1 MELKFTLEQKQQL
14 SQKMIQSAEI
24 LQMDVQELEI
34 FVREL
39 AMENPLVELEESRP
53 VLEGAEGTDERK
65 REAEEKLEWLNRMDE
80 QNRVYYKEEY
90 EELEEKEAWN
100 FSTMEENLQDYL
112 LSQLIPYLKTEKDQ
126 DVLSYLVYSLDS
138 RGYLPDSVE
147 ELAER
152 LELSEEEVLSYLQI
166 LKSLDPVGIGA
177 RNLKECLLL
186 QLNRTDKKDEMARR
200 VVADYLDL
208 LGKNQLP
215 QIAAKLGVNLTEL
228 NDCCERIRNLNPKP
242 GSSFSSRE
250 TLRYIRPDV
259 TIVKFRNYFEV
270 LLNDN
275 AYPRLTINGYYSR
288 MLHED
293 NSPEVKEYIST
304 KLKQAEWIT
313 RCIEQ
318 RGETLLKVTRA
329 IVEIQRP
336 FFEAGVGKRRPM
348 RLVDIAQRIEMH
360 ESTVSRAVRDKYL
373 QCTWGVYPL
382 SYFFVKQVGGSGDD
396 NGETPEQIKKC
407 MEEIIDGED
416 KKKPLSDQKITD
428 AMNAQGIAISR
439 RTVAKY
445 RMQMGI
451 PDASGRK
458 EFSAS
463 LGDLRR

>member
-1 MELKFTLEQKQQL
+1 MELKFTQEQKQLL

-24 LQMDVQELEI
+24 LQMDVQELET

-39 AMENPLVELEESRP
+39 ALENPLVELEDAHP
-53 VLEGAEGTDERK
+53 VQEVPERADERK

-90 EELEEKEAWN
+90 EELEGKETWN
-100 FSTMEENLQDYL
+100 FSVEEENLQDYL
-112 LSQLIPYLKTEKDQ
+112 LAQMIPYLKTDKDQ
-126 DVLSYLVYSLDS
+126 DVLTYLVYSLDS
-138 RGYLPDSVE
+138 KGYLTDSAE
-147 ELAER
+147 DLKER

-166 LKSLDPVGIGA
+166 LKSLDPAGIGA
-177 RNLKECLLL
+177 GDLKECLLL
-186 QLNRTDKKDEMARR
+186 QLDRKNEEDETVRL
-200 VVADYLDL
+200 VVEDYLDL

-215 QIAAKLGVNLTEL
+215 QIAAKLGVSLDEL

-259 TIVKFRNYFEV
+259 TIVKFQDYFEV

-275 AYPRLTINGYYSR
+275 AYPRLTINSYYSR

-293 NSPEVKEYIST
+293 NSPEVKEYISD

-318 RGETLLKVTRA
+318 RSETLLKVARA

-336 FFEAGVGKRRPM
+336 FFESGAGNRRPM
-348 RLVDIAQRIEMH
+348 RLADIAERIEMH

-382 SYFFVKQVGGSGDD
+382 SYFFVKQVGGTGDD
-396 NGETPEQIKKC
+396 NGETPEQIKRY
-407 MEEIIDGED
+407 MEEIIDGEN

-428 AMNAQGIAISR
+428 AMNEKGVAISR

-445 RMQMGI
+445 RMQLGI
-451 PDASGRK
+451 QDASGRK
-458 EFSAS
+458 EFSS
-463 LGDLRR
+463 

>member
-1 MELKFTLEQKQQL
+1 MELKFTLEQKQLL

-24 LQMDVQELEI
+24 LQMDVQELET

-39 AMENPLVELEESRP
+39 AMENPLVELEEAHP
-53 VLEGAEGTDERK
+53 AQEGSERTDERK
-65 REAEEKLEWLNRMDE
+65 REAEEKLEWLNHMDE

-100 FSTMEENLQDYL
+100 FSVQEENLQDYL
-112 LSQLIPYLKTEKDQ
+112 LSQLIPYLKTDKDQ
-126 DVLSYLVYSLDS
+126 DVLTYLVYSLDS
-138 RGYLPDSVE
+138 RGYLTDSVE
-147 ELAER
+147 ELQER
-152 LELSEEEVLSYLQI
+152 LELNEDEVLSYLQI
-166 LKSLDPVGIGA
+166 LKSLDPAGIGA
-177 RNLKECLLL
+177 GDLKECLLL
-186 QLNRTDKKDEMARR
+186 QLNRNDKEDETARL
-200 VVADYLDL
+200 VVEEYLDL

-215 QIAAKLGVNLTEL
+215 QIAAKLGVTLAEL

-259 TIVKFRNYFEV
+259 TIVKFQDYFEV

-275 AYPRLTINGYYSR
+275 AYPRLTINSYYSR

-293 NSPEVKEYIST
+293 NSDEVKEYISD

-318 RGETLLKVTRA
+318 RGETLLKVARA

-336 FFEAGVGKRRPM
+336 FFESGAGNRRPM
-348 RLVDIAQRIEMH
+348 RLADIAERIEMH

-382 SYFFVKQVGGSGDD
+382 SYFFVKQVGGAGDD
-396 NGETPEQIKKC
+396 SGETPEQVKKC
-407 MEEIIDGED
+407 MEEIIAGEN

-428 AMNAQGIAISR
+428 IMNKQGIAISR

-445 RMQMGI
+445 RMQLGI

-458 EFSAS
+458 EFSS
-463 LGDLRR
+463 

>member
-24 LQMDVQELEI
+24 LQMDVQELET

-39 AMENPLVELEESRP
+39 AMENPLVELEEAHP
-53 VLEGAEGTDERK
+53 VQEGMERVDERK

-100 FSTMEENLQDYL
+100 FSVAEENLQDYL

-126 DVLSYLVYSLDS
+126 DILTYLVYSLDS
-138 RGYLPDSVE
+138 RGYLTDSAE
-147 ELAER
+147 ELQGR
-152 LELSEEEVLSYLQI
+152 LELNEDEVLSYLQI
-166 LKSLDPVGIGA
+166 LKSLDPAGIGA
-177 RNLKECLLL
+177 GDLKECLLL
-186 QLNRTDKKDEMARR
+186 QLDRNDKEDETARL
-200 VVADYLDL
+200 VVEEYLDL

-215 QIAAKLGVNLTEL
+215 QIAAKLGVTLAEL

-242 GSSFSSRE
+242 GSCFSSRE

-259 TIVKFRNYFEV
+259 TIVKFQDYFEV

-275 AYPRLTINGYYSR
+275 AYPRLTINSYYSR

-293 NSPEVKEYIST
+293 NSAEVKEYISD

-318 RGETLLKVTRA
+318 RSETLLKVARA

-336 FFEAGVGKRRPM
+336 FFESGAGNRRPM
-348 RLVDIAQRIEMH
+348 RLADIAERIEMH

-382 SYFFVKQVGGSGDD
+382 SYFFVKQVGGTGDD
-396 NGETPEQIKKC
+396 SGETPEQVKKC
-407 MEEIIDGED
+407 MEGIIAGED

-428 AMNAQGIAISR
+428 IMNKQGIAISR

-445 RMQMGI
+445 RMQLGI

-458 EFSAS
+458 EFSS
-463 LGDLRR
+463 

>member
-1 MELKFTLEQKQQL
+1 MELKFTLEQKQLL

-24 LQMDVQELEI
+24 LQMDVQELET

-39 AMENPLVELEESRP
+39 AMENPLVELEEIHP
-53 VLEGAEGTDERK
+53 VQEGPQRADERK

-100 FSTMEENLQDYL
+100 FSVEEENLQDYL
-112 LSQLIPYLKTEKDQ
+112 LSQMIPYLKTGKDQ
-126 DVLSYLVYSLDS
+126 DVLTHLVYSLDS
-138 RGYLPDSVE
+138 RGYLTDSVE
-147 ELAER
+147 ELKER
-152 LELSEEEVLSYLQI
+152 LELNEDEVVSYLQI
-166 LKSLDPVGIGA
+166 LKSLDPAGIGA
-177 RNLKECLLL
+177 RDLKECLLL
-186 QLNRTDKKDEMARR
+186 QLNRNNKEDKTALR
-200 VVADYLDL
+200 VVEEYLDL

-215 QIAAKLGVNLTEL
+215 QIAAKLGVTLAEL

-259 TIVKFRNYFEV
+259 TIVKFQNYFEV

-275 AYPRLTINGYYSR
+275 AYPRLTINSYYSR

-293 NSPEVKEYIST
+293 NSAEVKEYISD

-318 RGETLLKVTRA
+318 RGETLLKVARA

-336 FFEAGVGKRRPM
+336 FFESGAGNRRPM
-348 RLVDIAQRIEMH
+348 RLADIAGRIEMH

-382 SYFFVKQVGGSGDD
+382 SYFFVKQVGGAGDD
-396 NGETPEQIKKC
+396 GGETPEQVKKC
-407 MEEIIDGED
+407 MEAIIAGEN

-428 AMNAQGIAISR
+428 AMNEQGIAISR

-445 RMQMGI
+445 RMQLGI

-458 EFSAS
+458 EFPS
-463 LGDLRR
+463 

>member
-1 MELKFTLEQKQQL
+1 LELKFTQEQKQLL

-24 LQMDVQELEI
+24 LQMDVQELET

-39 AMENPLVELEESRP
+39 ALENPLVELEDAHP
-53 VLEGAEGTDERK
+53 VQEVPERADERK

-90 EELEEKEAWN
+90 EELEGKETWN
-100 FSTMEENLQDYL
+100 FSVEEENLQDYL
-112 LSQLIPYLKTEKDQ
+112 LAQMIPYLKTDKDQ
-126 DVLSYLVYSLDS
+126 DVLTYLVYSLDS
-138 RGYLPDSVE
+138 KGYLTDSAE
-147 ELAER
+147 DLKER

-166 LKSLDPVGIGA
+166 LKSLDPAGIGA
-177 RNLKECLLL
+177 GDLKECLLL
-186 QLNRTDKKDEMARR
+186 QLDRKNEEDETVRL
-200 VVADYLDL
+200 VVEDYLDL

-215 QIAAKLGVNLTEL
+215 QIAAKLGVSLDEL

-259 TIVKFRNYFEV
+259 TIVKFQDYFEV

-275 AYPRLTINGYYSR
+275 AYPRLTINSYYSR

-293 NSPEVKEYIST
+293 NSPEVKEYISD

-318 RGETLLKVTRA
+318 RGETLLKVARA

-336 FFEAGVGKRRPM
+336 FFESGAGNRRPM
-348 RLVDIAQRIEMH
+348 RLADIAERIEMH

-382 SYFFVKQVGGSGDD
+382 SYFFVKQVGGTGDD
-396 NGETPEQIKKC
+396 NGETPEQIKRY
-407 MEEIIDGED
+407 MEEIIDGEN

-428 AMNAQGIAISR
+428 AMNEKGVAISR

-445 RMQMGI
+445 RMQLGI
-451 PDASGRK
+451 QDASGRK
-458 EFSAS
+458 EFSS
-463 LGDLRR
+463 

>member
-24 LQMDVQELEI
+24 LQMDVQELET

-39 AMENPLVELEESRP
+39 ALENPLVELEEANS
-53 VLEGAEGTDERK
+53 VQEGLERAAKRK

-100 FSTMEENLQDYL
+100 FSVQEENLQDYL

-126 DVLSYLVYSLDS
+126 DVLTYLVYSLDS
-138 RGYLPDSVE
+138 RGYLTDSAE
-147 ELAER
+147 ELKER
-152 LELSEEEVLSYLQI
+152 LELSEEEILSYLQI
-166 LKSLDPVGIGA
+166 LKSLDPAGVGA
-177 RNLKECLLL
+177 KDLRECLLL
-186 QLNRTDKKDEMARR
+186 QLDRKENEDATTRR
-200 VVADYLDL
+200 VVEEYLDL

-215 QIAAKLGVNLTEL
+215 QIAAKLGISLAEL
-228 NDCCERIRNLNPKP
+228 NDCCDRIRSLNPKP

-259 TIVKFRNYFEV
+259 TIVKFQDYFEV

-275 AYPRLTINGYYSR
+275 AYPRLTINGYYRR
-288 MLHED
+288 MLQED
-293 NSPEVKEYIST
+293 NSDEVKEYLSE

-318 RGETLLKVTRA
+318 RGETLLKVARA

-336 FFEAGVGKRRPM
+336 FFESGSGNRRPM
-348 RLVDIAQRIEMH
+348 RLADIAGRIGMH

-382 SYFFVKQVGGSGDD
+382 SYFFVKQVGGAGDG
-396 NGETPEQIKKC
+396 GETPEQVKKC
-407 MEEIIDGED
+407 MQEIIAGEN
-416 KKKPLSDQKITD
+416 KTKPLSDQKITD
-428 AMNAQGIAISR
+428 AMNQQGLAISR

-445 RMQMGI
+445 RMQLGI

-458 EFSAS
+458 EFPS
-463 LGDLRR
+463 

>member
-1 MELKFTLEQKQQL
+1 MELKFTLEQKQLL

-24 LQMDVQELEI
+24 LQMDVQELET

-39 AMENPLVELEESRP
+39 AMENPLVELEESHP
-53 VLEGAEGTDERK
+53 VQEGPERTDERK
-65 REAEEKLEWLNRMDE
+65 REAEEKLEWLNHMDE

-100 FSTMEENLQDYL
+100 FSVEEENLQDYL

-126 DVLSYLVYSLDS
+126 DVLTYLVYSLDS
-138 RGYLPDSVE
+138 RGYLTDSAE
-147 ELAER
+147 ELQER
-152 LELSEEEVLSYLQI
+152 LELNEDEVLSYLQI
-166 LKSLDPVGIGA
+166 LKSLDPAGIGA
-177 RNLKECLLL
+177 GDLKECLLL
-186 QLNRTDKKDEMARR
+186 QLNRNDKEDETARL
-200 VVADYLDL
+200 VVEEYLDL

-215 QIAAKLGVNLTEL
+215 QIAAKLGVSLAEL

-259 TIVKFRNYFEV
+259 TIVKFQDYFEV

-275 AYPRLTINGYYSR
+275 AYPRLTINSYYSR

-293 NSPEVKEYIST
+293 NSAEVKEYISD
-304 KLKQAEWIT
+304 KLRQAEWIT

-318 RGETLLKVTRA
+318 RGETLLKVARA

-336 FFEAGVGKRRPM
+336 FFESGAGNRRPM
-348 RLVDIAQRIEMH
+348 RLADIAERIEMH

-382 SYFFVKQVGGSGDD
+382 SYFFVKQVGGTGDD
-396 NGETPEQIKKC
+396 SGETPEQVKKC
-407 MEEIIDGED
+407 MEEIIAGEN

-428 AMNAQGIAISR
+428 IMNKQGIAISR

-445 RMQMGI
+445 RMQLGI

-458 EFSAS
+458 EFSS
-463 LGDLRR
+463 